1 MADDDLFSYVPE
13 VEETY
18 GDDETQEA
26 MKFLKENDL
35 PMSDLLYALK
45 YVRISNRAVDLDDK
59 FHEIRQRLKKLRE
72 EDIPVVTPP

>member
-1 MADDDLFSYVPE
+1 MADDDFFSYLPE

-18 GDDETQEA
+18 SEDETERA
-26 MKFLKENDL
+26 MKFIKENDL

-45 YVRISNRAVDLDDK
+45 YVRISNRAVDMDDK
-59 FHEIRQRLKKLRE
+59 FKEIRLRLKKLRE

>member
-1 MADDDLFSYVPE
+1 LSQS
-13 VEETY
+13 Y

-35 PMSDLLYALK
+35 PMSDLIYALK
-45 YVRISNRAVDLDDK
+45 YVRISNRAVDLDDQ
-59 FHEIRQRLKKLRE
+59 FNEIRQRLKKLRE